1 MATVAQLSDPYGNH
15 LLPVRPAGPGVC
27 AVCGTSVREL
37 HARCWQCSQHS
48 KLPARAD
55 AVGAVALVVKRT
67 QLAFELAAYKSS
79 ANPQARQLL
88 QMGLAAVTWRW
99 LIGHERCLAEAAGAG
114 AGFDVVTTVPS
125 SRGRAAHPLRDMIS
139 RQVVPT
145 AARHEDLLEPAEPT
159 GPEQREA
166 RAGMYRAAGTFA
178 GRSVLLVDDT
188 WTTGAHAQ
196 SAACALKLAGAG
208 PVGVLAIGRHFQPE
222 QAGEHG
228 TAAKDYLAQARRRGW
243 SWSHCSRC

>member
-27 AVCGTSVREL
+27 EVCGTSVREL
-37 HARCWQCSQHS
+37 HRRCWQCSQHT

-67 QLAFELAAYKSS
+67 QLAFELGGYKSS
-79 ANPQARQLL
+79 PHPQARQRL

-99 LIGHERCLAEAAGAG
+99 LAGHERCLAEAAGAG
-114 AGFDVVTTVPS
+114 SRFDVVTTVPS
-125 SRGRAAHPLRDMIS
+125 SRGRATHPLRDMVS
-139 RQVVPT
+139 RQIVPT
-145 AARHEDLLEPAEPT
+145 VARHADLLEPAKPVAA
-159 GPEQREA
+159 EQHQA
-166 RAGMYRAAGTFA
+166 QAGMYRTSDRLA

-208 PVGVLAIGRHFQPE
+208 PVGILAIGRHFQPD
-222 QAGEHG
+222 QAGDHAA
-228 TAAKDYLAQARRRGW
+228 TARQYLAQAARRGW